1 MSTAEP
7 SPAIR
12 ILIADDHPMMR
23 EGIAAVI
30 ERQGDLTVVGEAHD
44 GQDAIGKYRV
54 LRPDVTLMD
63 IQMPGLGGI
72 EAIAAIRAEFPQAA
86 IVVLT
91 TYAGDTQAV
100 RALQAGAAGYLLK
113 SCIRKELIE
122 TIRTVHAGRRAIDP
136 QVAQEIALH
145 VAEERLSDR
154 ELGILK
160 LVAEGHQNKQI
171 AWQLALSID
180 TVKGHMK
187 SIFAKLDA
195 ADRTHAVTIAARR
208 GFIEI

>member
-1 MSTAEP
+1 MAE
-7 SPAIR
+7 SSRAIR

-23 EGIAAVI
+23 DGIAAVI
-30 ERQGDLTVVGEAHD
+30 ERHADLVVAGEAKD
-44 GQDAIGKYRV
+44 GHEAVARFRA

-63 IQMPGLGGI
+63 IQMPGRDGI
-72 EAIAAIRAEFPQAA
+72 AAIAAIREEFPQAA

-100 RALQAGAAGYLLK
+100 RALQAGASGYLLK
-113 SCIRKELIE
+113 SCIRKDLIE
-122 TIRTVHAGRRAIDP
+122 TIRTVHAGCRAIDP

-145 VAEERLSDR
+145 VAEERLTDR

-160 LVAEGHQNKQI
+160 LVAEGQQNKQI
-171 AWQLALSID
+171 AWELALSID

-208 GFIEI
+208 GFLEI

>member
-1 MSTAEP
+1 MAE
-7 SPAIR
+7 SSRAIR

-23 EGIAAVI
+23 DGIAAVI
-30 ERQGDLTVVGEAHD
+30 ERHADLVVAGEAKD
-44 GQDAIGKYRV
+44 GHEAVAQFRA

-63 IQMPGLGGI
+63 IQMPGRDGI
-72 EAIAAIRAEFPQAA
+72 AAIAAIREEFPQAA

-100 RALQAGAAGYLLK
+100 RALQAGASGYLLK
-113 SCIRKELIE
+113 SCIRKDLIE

-145 VAEERLSDR
+145 VAEERLTDR

-160 LVAEGHQNKQI
+160 LVAEGQQNKQI
-171 AWQLALSID
+171 AWELALSID

-208 GFIEI
+208 GFLEI

>member
-1 MSTAEP
+1 MAEP
-7 SPAIR
+7 HDAIR
-12 ILIADDHPMMR
+12 VLVVDDHPMMR
-23 EGIAAVI
+23 EGIVAVI
-30 ERQGDLTVVGEAHD
+30 ARQPDLIVAGEAHD
-44 GQDAIGKYRV
+44 GQDAVVKFRIH
-54 LRPDVTLMD
+54 RPDVTLMD
-63 IQMPGLGGI
+63 IQMPGMGGI
-72 EAIAAIRAEFPQAA
+72 EAITAIRADFPQAA

-136 QVAQEIALH
+136 QVAQEIAFHLS
-145 VAEERLSDR
+145 ENRLSDR

-180 TVKGHMK
+180 TVKGHIK
-187 SIFAKLDA
+187 SIFSKLDA

>member
-1 MSTAEP
+1 MAEP
-7 SPAIR
+7 RDAIR
-12 ILIADDHPMMR
+12 VLVVDDHPMMR
-23 EGIAAVI
+23 EGIVAVI
-30 ERQGDLTVVGEAHD
+30 ARQPDLIVAGEAHD
-44 GQDAIGKYRV
+44 GQDAVVKFRIH
-54 LRPDVTLMD
+54 RPDVTLMD
-63 IQMPGLGGI
+63 IQMPGMGGI
-72 EAIAAIRAEFPQAA
+72 EAITAIRADFPQAA

-136 QVAQEIALH
+136 QVAQEIAFHLS
-145 VAEERLSDR
+145 ENRLSDR

-180 TVKGHMK
+180 TVKGHIK
-187 SIFAKLDA
+187 SIFSKLDA

>member
-1 MSTAEP
+1 MAE
-7 SPAIR
+7 SSRAIR

-23 EGIAAVI
+23 DGIAAVI
-30 ERQGDLTVVGEAHD
+30 ERHADLVVAGEAKD
-44 GQDAIGKYRV
+44 GHEAVARFRA

-63 IQMPGLGGI
+63 IQMPGRDGI
-72 EAIAAIRAEFPQAA
+72 AAIAAIREEFPQAA

-100 RALQAGAAGYLLK
+100 RALQAGASGYLLK
-113 SCIRKELIE
+113 SCIRKDLIE

-145 VAEERLSDR
+145 VAEERLTDR

-160 LVAEGHQNKQI
+160 LVAEGQQNKQI
-171 AWQLALSID
+171 AWELALSID

-208 GFIEI
+208 GFLEI

>member
-1 MSTAEP
+1 MAE
-7 SPAIR
+7 SSRAIR

-23 EGIAAVI
+23 DGIAAVI
-30 ERQGDLTVVGEAHD
+30 ERHADLVVAGEAKD
-44 GQDAIGKYRV
+44 GHEAVAQFRA

-63 IQMPGLGGI
+63 IQMPGRDGI
-72 EAIAAIRAEFPQAA
+72 AAIAAIREEFPQAA

-100 RALQAGAAGYLLK
+100 RALQAGASGYLLK
-113 SCIRKELIE
+113 SCIRKDLIE

-145 VAEERLSDR
+145 VAEERLTDR

-160 LVAEGHQNKQI
+160 LVAEGQQNKQI

-208 GFIEI
+208 GFLEI

>member
-1 MSTAEP
+1 MVEP
-7 SPAIR
+7 PRAIR
-12 ILIADDHPMMR
+12 ILLADDHPMMR

-30 ERQGDLTVVGEAHD
+30 ARHDDLVVAGEAKD
-44 GQDAIGKYRV
+44 GHEAVAHYRA
-54 LRPDVTLMD
+54 LRPDVALMD
-63 IQMPGLGGI
+63 IQMPGLDGI
-72 EAIAAIRAEFPQAA
+72 AAIAAIREEFPQAA

-100 RALQAGAAGYLLK
+100 RALQAGASGYLLK
-113 SCIRKELIE
+113 SCIRRELID

-145 VAEERLSDR
+145 VAEERLTER

-195 ADRTHAVTIAARR
+195 ADRTHAVTIATRR

>member
-1 MSTAEP
+1 M
-7 SPAIR
+7 
-12 ILIADDHPMMR
+12 
-23 EGIAAVI
+23 
-30 ERQGDLTVVGEAHD
+30 
-44 GQDAIGKYRV
+44 
-54 LRPDVTLMD
+54 
-63 IQMPGLGGI
+63 
-72 EAIAAIRAEFPQAA
+72 
-86 IVVLT
+86 LT

-100 RALQAGAAGYLLK
+100 RALQAGASGYLLK
-113 SCIRKELIE
+113 SCIRKDLIE

-145 VAEERLSDR
+145 VAEERLTDR

-160 LVAEGHQNKQI
+160 LVAEGQQNKQI
-171 AWQLALSID
+171 AWELALSID

-208 GFIEI
+208 GFLDI